1 MRKLIIV
8 GAGGRDFHNF
18 NVAFRADPDVQV
30 VAFTA
35 AQIPGID
42 ERVYPPA
49 LAGPQY
55 PNGIPV
61 RPESELAD
69 LIREHDVEEV
79 VFAYSDV
86 SHEEVMHRASTVI
99 AAGADFTLLGTHSTM
114 IPSTKP
120 VVAVCA
126 VRTGCGKSQTSRR
139 VGQVLLDAGLKV
151 ALVRHP
157 MPYHDL
163 ESIAVQRFATLAD
176 IDASNPTIEE
186 REEYERPVEMGM
198 IMYAGVDYGAILRQ
212 AEEEADVV
220 IWDGG
225 NNDFSF
231 YKPDLTIVVV
241 DPLRPGH
248 ALRYH
253 PGEANLRMADVV
265 VINKVDSAT
274 PGQIQEVLADVAQ
287 LAPKATVVRAA
298 SPVVLEDGPSLA
310 GKRVLV
316 IDDGPT
322 ITHGG
327 MPFGAGT
334 VAARKANAIPV
345 DPRPH
350 AVGSIAET
358 LAKFPHIETVVPAMG
373 YSDAQLKDLEATI
386 NAVDCDAVIAGT
398 PMDLRRLI
406 ESRHPIREVTYS
418 LEEVGAPQLADVLQ
432 PIVAQAKAEVAVKAV
447 VR

>member
-1 MRKLIIV
+1 MRKLIIM

-18 NVAFRADPDVQV
+18 NVAFRDDPDREI

-42 ERVYPPA
+42 ERRYPAA
-49 LAGPQY
+49 LAGPRY
-55 PNGIPV
+55 PDGIPV
-61 RPESELAD
+61 RPESELTT
-69 LIREHDVEEV
+69 LVREHGVDEV

-86 SHEEVMHRASTVI
+86 SHEQVMHHASIAI
-99 AAGADFTLLGTHSTM
+99 AAGADFTLMGTRSTM
-114 IPSTKP
+114 LASAKP

-126 VRTGCGKSQTSRR
+126 VRTGCGKSQTSRE
-139 VGQVLLDAGLKV
+139 VGRVLLQAGLRV

-163 ESIAVQRFATLAD
+163 ELIAVQRFATLD
-176 IDASNPTIEE
+176 EIDASNPTIEE

-198 IMYAGVDYGAILRQ
+198 VMYAGVDYGAILEQ
-212 AEEEADVV
+212 AQEEADVV
-220 IWDGG
+220 VWDGG

-231 YKPDLTIVVV
+231 YRPDLTIVVV
-241 DPLRPGH
+241 DPLRAAH
-248 ALRYH
+248 AHLYH

-265 VINKVDSAT
+265 VVNKVDSAT
-274 PGQIQEVLADVAQ
+274 PEQIRDVLAAVAQ
-287 LAPKATVVRAA
+287 LAPTATVIHAA
-298 SPVVLEDGPSLA
+298 SSVLLDAGPSLA

-316 IDDGPT
+316 IEDGPT

-334 VAARKANAIPV
+334 VAARNANAIPV
-345 DPRPH
+345 DPRSH

-358 LAKFPHIETVVPAMG
+358 LARFPHIERVVPAMG
-373 YSDAQLKDLEATI
+373 YSDEQLRDLEATI

-398 PMDLRRLI
+398 PIDLGRI
-406 ESRHPIREVTYS
+406 IDSHHPIREVTYA
-418 LEEVGAPQLADVLQ
+418 LAQQGTPRLADVLA
-432 PIVAQAKAEVAVKAV
+432 PIVAQARRQPAIVG
-447 VR
+447 

>member
-1 MRKLIIV
+1 MKKVIIV

-18 NVAFRADPDVQV
+18 NVAFRDNEDYEV

-42 ERVYPPA
+42 DRVYPPA
-49 LAGPQY
+49 LAGRLY
-55 PNGIPV
+55 PRGIRV
-61 RPESELAD
+61 VPEEKLTELIHETHAD
-69 LIREHDVEEV
+69 EV

-86 SHEEVMHRASTVI
+86 SHEDVMHKASMAL
-99 AAGADFTLLGTHSTM
+99 AAGADFRLMGPKSTM
-114 IPSTKP
+114 IRSSKP
-120 VVAVCA
+120 VVSVCA

-139 VGQVLLDAGLKV
+139 VGQILLDAGLKV

-163 ESIAVQRFATLAD
+163 EAIRVERFATLED

-198 IMYAGVDYGAILRQ
+198 VMYAGVDYKAILEQ
-212 AEEEADVV
+212 AQEEADVV

-231 YKPDLTIVVV
+231 YKPDLSIVVV

-248 ALRYH
+248 SLHYH
-253 PGEANLRMADVV
+253 PGEANMRMADVV
-265 VINKVDSAT
+265 VINKIDSAT
-274 PGQIQEVLADVAQ
+274 TEQINMTLRDIEK
-287 LAPKATVVRAA
+287 LAPLASVVRAE
-298 SPVVLEDGPSLA
+298 SPVQIDDGPSLR

-327 MPFGAGT
+327 MPYGAGL
-334 VAARKANAIPV
+334 VAAWEIGAKPV
-345 DPRPH
+345 DPRSY
-350 AVGSIAET
+350 AVGSIAAT
-358 LAKFPHIETVVPAMG
+358 LAKFPHIMEVLPAMG
-373 YSDAQLKDLEATI
+373 YGDEQLRELEATI
-386 NAVDCDAVIAGT
+386 EEADCEAVIAGT
-398 PMDLRRLI
+398 PFELDRVI
-406 ESRHPIREVTYS
+406 KSSHPIRHVTYALRETGKPDLTDA
-418 LEEVGAPQLADVLQ
+418 LEPIIAAAEQAQPVVGAF
-432 PIVAQAKAEVAVKAV
+432 
-447 VR
+447 

>member
-1 MRKLIIV
+1 MRKLIIM

-18 NVAFRADPDVQV
+18 NLAFRDDPDTEV

-42 ERVYPPA
+42 DRLYPPA
-49 LAGPQY
+49 LSGPRY
-55 PNGIPV
+55 PEGIPV
-61 RPESELAD
+61 RPESEIAALV
-69 LIREHDVEEV
+69 REHEVDEV

-86 SHEEVMHRASTVI
+86 SHEEVMHHASVAI
-99 AAGADFTLLGTHSTM
+99 AAGADFRLMGGRSAMLS
-114 IPSTKP
+114 SARP

-126 VRTGCGKSQTSRR
+126 VRTGCGKSQTSRE
-139 VGQVLLDAGLKV
+139 VGRILLAAGLDV

-163 ESIAVQRFATLAD
+163 AAIAVQRFATLED

-198 IMYAGVDYGAILRQ
+198 VMYAGVDYGAILEQ
-212 AEEEADVV
+212 AQEEADVI

-231 YKPDLTIVVV
+231 YRADLTIVVV

-265 VINKVDSAT
+265 VVNKVDSAT
-274 PGQIQEVLADVAQ
+274 PEQMAAVLEDVAQ
-287 LAPKATVVRAA
+287 LAPTATVIHAA
-298 SPVVLEDGPSLA
+298 SPVVLEPGPPLA

-327 MPFGAGT
+327 MPFGAGA
-334 VAARKANAIPV
+334 VAARDAGAIEV

-358 LAKFPHIETVVPAMG
+358 LARFPHIGRVVPAMG
-373 YSDAQLKDLEATI
+373 YSDEQLGDLERTI

-398 PMDLRRLI
+398 PIDLPRLVD
-406 ESRHPIREVTYS
+406 SRHPIRRVTYS
-418 LEEVGAPQLADVLQ
+418 LQEVGESRLADVLA
-432 PIVAQAKAEVAVKAV
+432 PIIDRA
-447 VR
+447 R